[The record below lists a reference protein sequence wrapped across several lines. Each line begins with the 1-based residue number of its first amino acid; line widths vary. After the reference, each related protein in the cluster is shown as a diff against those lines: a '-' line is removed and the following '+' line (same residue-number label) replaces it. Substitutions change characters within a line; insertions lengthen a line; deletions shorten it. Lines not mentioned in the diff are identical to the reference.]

1 MNNECPICWVK
12 LKGINYYYLP
22 CNHLICQKCY
32 IIFIKQ
38 YTRCCLCRSHFRPC
52 TVKLIKFVPK
62 RHGKIWTTIEEF
74 KLIDLYLDSKR
85 INDIAFILQRTEK
98 AIVNKI
104 NKLRTS
110 EIIKLDELRRQ
121 RIENRLEEER
131 IMAENL
137 LTDLRYER
145 VSIQNPNYGYYF
157 AFSYIKIRPLF
168 LGLLVG
174 YGFFIYSRFASY

>member
-1 MNNECPICWVK
+1 MNINNK
-12 LKGINYYYLP
+12 YYLKDINHYYLP
-22 CNHLICQKCY
+22 CNHLICHKCY
-32 IIFIKQ
+32 IIFIRN
-38 YTRCCLCRSHFRPC
+38 YRNCCLCRSHFRPC
-52 TVKLIKFVPK
+52 TVKLIKFIPK

-74 KLIDLYLDSKR
+74 KLIDLYLDSTR

-137 LTDLRYER
+137 LTELRYER

-157 AFSYIKIRPLF
+157 AFSYIIIRPLF

-174 YGFFIYSRFASY
+174 YGFFIY